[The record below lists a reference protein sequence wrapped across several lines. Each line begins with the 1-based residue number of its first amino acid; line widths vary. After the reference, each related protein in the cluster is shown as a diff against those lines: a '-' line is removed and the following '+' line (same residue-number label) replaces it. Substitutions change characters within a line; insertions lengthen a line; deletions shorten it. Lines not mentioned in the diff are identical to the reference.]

1 MSQLDDLD
9 HAIINML
16 IKDSRMPYTEIAK
29 RVGLSEAG
37 VRKRVERL
45 IRLGVIRRFTVEV
58 DYSAR
63 VKAITLI
70 AIDPSTDASEV
81 SRKVKE
87 VSGVE
92 RVYEVTGVY
101 DIVAVISSPN
111 MAEVNRC
118 IDELRKIPG
127 VKSTNTMIILREW

>member
-81 SRKVKE
+81 SRRVKE

>member
-58 DYSAR
+58 NYSAR

-81 SRKVKE
+81 SRRVKE

>member
-1 MSQLDDLD
+1 LSQLDDLD

>member
-1 MSQLDDLD
+1 MPQLDDLD

-29 RVGLSEAG
+29 KVGLSEAG
-37 VRKRVERL
+37 VRKRIEKL
-45 IRLGVIRRFTVEV
+45 MKLGVIRKFTVEV
-58 DYSAR
+58 DYIAR

-70 AIDPSTDASEV
+70 AIDSSTDTSEV
-81 SRKVKE
+81 SRRVKE
-87 VSGVE
+87 INGVE

-101 DIVAVISSPN
+101 DIVAVISSPS
-111 MAEVNRC
+111 MAEVNKC

-127 VKSTNTMIILREW
+127 IKSTNTMIILREW